1 MSSASESDSPHALS
15 GEPDSVETSGDTPH
29 DVLDELKE
37 VFSEK
42 NEDYGNSWEKVGVIK
57 RVMSDTDGPRLVKLY
72 DDGTYEEVGEP
83 DQRTHGATAQS
94 VEAVVLVD
102 TPENESTFQQNADDL
117 ITRLLDKLN
126 RAYTLVFLKDEP
138 ALDNESTEDAA
149 KDLTGYSS
157 MLTSLIRKAK
167 Q

>member
-1 MSSASESDSPHALS
+1 MSSAAESDSPHA
-15 GEPDSVETSGDTPH
+15 
-29 DVLDELKE
+29 VLDELKE

-57 RVMSDTDGPRLVKLY
+57 RVMSDTDGPRLVRLY
-72 DDGTYEEVGEP
+72 DDGTYEEVGEVEQRPHPP
-83 DQRTHGATAQS
+83 DART

-102 TPENESTFQQNADDL
+102 TPENESTFEQNADDL

-126 RAYTLVFLKDEP
+126 RAYTLIFLKDEP

-157 MLTSLIRKAK
+157 MLTSLIRKTDR
-167 Q
+167 